1 MIWAIPPLPQLLVSF
16 TLPVTLESP
25 AGVVV
30 GAVVGAAVGATVG
43 ATVGAIVGAAVGASV
58 GATVG
63 ATVGASV
70 GATVGLRCFT
80 VGTRNRKTDD
90 LAAIP
95 YGQTQISYIGVCF
108 DV

>member
-63 ATVGASV
+63 SYGRCFCWSYRW
-70 GATVGLRCFT
+70 LRCFT
-80 VGTRNRKTDD
+80 VGACNRKADD

-95 YGQTQISYIGVCF
+95 YRQAQISYTGVCF